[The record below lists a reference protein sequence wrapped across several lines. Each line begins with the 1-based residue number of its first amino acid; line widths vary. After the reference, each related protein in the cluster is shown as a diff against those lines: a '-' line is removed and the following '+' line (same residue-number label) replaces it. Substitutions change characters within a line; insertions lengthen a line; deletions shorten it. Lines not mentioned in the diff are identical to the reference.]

1 MLETLVISLAI
12 IFLSLLLLSVRLFF
26 GRGFVDTHVGNN
38 LHMRRRGIGCVESM
52 DAGLRN
58 RQNKGIRE
66 KSERKTNK

>member
-38 LHMRRRGIGCVESM
+38 PHMRRRGIGCVESM